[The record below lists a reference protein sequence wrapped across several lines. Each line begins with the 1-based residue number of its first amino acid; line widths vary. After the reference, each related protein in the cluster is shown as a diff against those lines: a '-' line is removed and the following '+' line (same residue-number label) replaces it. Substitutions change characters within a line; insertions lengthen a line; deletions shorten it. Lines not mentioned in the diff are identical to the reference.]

1 MQGLLAAEPAV
12 LVDLD
17 AVGIVL
23 LVFHRVV
30 ITLLAFAACQSYT
43 NSHDLAPPIIIF
55 ISLIPVVFRRTA

>member
-43 NSHDLAPPIIIF
+43 NSHDLH
-55 ISLIPVVFRRTA
+55 LR